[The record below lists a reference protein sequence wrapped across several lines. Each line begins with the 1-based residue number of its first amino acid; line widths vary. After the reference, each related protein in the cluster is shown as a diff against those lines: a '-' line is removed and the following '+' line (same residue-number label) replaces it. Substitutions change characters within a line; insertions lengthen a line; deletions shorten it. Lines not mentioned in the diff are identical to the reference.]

1 MSDDEAKRHPSQP
14 APRRLKKRS
23 RPPWMDAMHA
33 DWRRRWPAAFT
44 NPVPLAVGFS
54 GQMRAVLRD
63 EGATFD
69 RKLFGIAID
78 VWTKQGAYLRAMM
91 RGEMRRNL
99 DGSDA
104 GFPDEASRMEAK
116 TILDERAARHL
127 ARAQRDQEAERTN
140 TGLGAAA

>member
-1 MSDDEAKRHPSQP
+1 ME
-14 APRRLKKRS
+14 
-23 RPPWMDAMHA
+23 AMHA
-33 DWRRRWPAAFT
+33 YWRRRWPAAFS

-54 GQMRAVLRD
+54 GQMKAVLRD

-69 RKLFGIAID
+69 RKMFGIAVD
-78 VWTKQGAYLRAMM
+78 AWTKQGAYLRAMM

-99 DGSDA
+99 DGSGA

-116 TILDERAARHL
+116 RILDERAARQL
-127 ARAQRDQEAERTN
+127 ARAQRDQEAERAN